1 MWDERMERETREI
14 EGGGGGVMKVRRE
27 KTKWNRKKGKREL
40 GDEGI

>member
-1 MWDERMERETREI
+1 MKGWREKQEGNR
-14 EGGGGGVMKVRRE
+14 GGGGGVMKVRRE